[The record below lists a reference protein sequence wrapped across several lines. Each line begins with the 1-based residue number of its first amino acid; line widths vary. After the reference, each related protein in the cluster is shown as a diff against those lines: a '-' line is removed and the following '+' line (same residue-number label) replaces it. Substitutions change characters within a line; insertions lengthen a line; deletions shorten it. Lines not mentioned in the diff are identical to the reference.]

1 MMTPDEIAEDNWL
14 YEMHESISI
23 EAIEGF
29 TSGRLCSYYRKY
41 PSVAENIFSIYHE
54 AKSVAEMSPTAALL
68 LFTAAIEVTLKSAV
82 LKPVIYGLVHNESV
96 ADLISDLA
104 VKNNGL
110 DRFKEVL
117 SAVMSQYGTVDF
129 KNYKISGHTKNI
141 WEEIDLVQKAR
152 NLVAHRAEPANP
164 EMAVL
169 AQEIATAIII
179 DFLQGVLNNLGFEL
193 DRNGKI
199 T

>member
-1 MMTPDEIAEDNWL
+1 
-14 YEMHESISI
+14 
-23 EAIEGF
+23 
-29 TSGRLCSYYRKY
+29 
-41 PSVAENIFSIYHE
+41 
-54 AKSVAEMSPTAALL
+54 
-68 LFTAAIEVTLKSAV
+68 
-82 LKPVIYGLVHNESV
+82 KPVIYGLVHNESV

-152 NLVAHRAEPANP
+152 NLVAHR
-164 EMAVL
+164 
-169 AQEIATAIII
+169 
-179 DFLQGVLNNLGFEL
+179 
-193 DRNGKI
+193 
-199 T
+199 